1 MGPAGLFLAFSAVS
15 LILAPGPMT
24 IFRSVSAAATLV
36 AASLFA
42 PLAAQPPAPAGAQ
55 ASAATPVPGHI
66 PAQALA
72 ELPFIRS
79 PVLSPDGNRLA
90 ARLTARGRNW
100 IAVYDLGRSLTEQ
113 RPLMIEWGDYEVTWM
128 RWAGNGR
135 LIFGIQVVRPVPM
148 LDLEIPVTRAGSIDL
163 ATGVTTPLI
172 GGNGILGDD
181 VIFVDPAGQ
190 YVLLSS
196 QQSLTDYPS
205 VDRIDLATGRSAVV
219 QQSRPGVWN
228 WFADAAGVVRAGVEY
243 GDNRIRLHYRSAA
256 GQSLRRIEPR
266 AAAGTSTV
274 IDAIHFTPGGDRGV
288 IVTNEV
294 TGRFAAYQ
302 FDFASETRGA
312 PVYENPQ
319 VDIGNLVI
327 SRAGQLLG
335 IGYED
340 DRRRTHWLDSD
351 LARVQA
357 IVDRNLPGNVNLI
370 LDRSDD
376 ANKILIWSSA
386 PDDPGTFFLY
396 NRSARQL
403 NGFARPYRELNTYRL
418 AQMRVVR
425 YRSRDGIDIP
435 AYLTL
440 PPGRPERALP
450 LIVMPHGG
458 PFARDSWGFDAWVQF
473 LASRGYAVLQP
484 NFRGSTGYGRDHV
497 ERGYGQFGTGMIDDL
512 EDGVRWLA
520 DQGMIDPARVC
531 IMGAS
536 YGGYAAL
543 WAPIRHP
550 TRYRCAI
557 SFAGIS
563 DVRAML
569 RYDSRIASATRYS
582 REWRRRVEGENR
594 TDLTAISPLRQ
605 VERLGLP
612 LLIAHGDRDRNVP
625 PSQSRN
631 LIRALTRSNS
641 NVESVFYPEA
651 GHGFSRPEDQ
661 ADFLRRVEAF
671 LARHNPADAA
681 PPPTPAAASR

>member
-1 MGPAGLFLAFSAVS
+1 
-15 LILAPGPMT
+15 MT
-24 IFRSVSAAATLV
+24 IFRSLSWATTLAV
-36 AASLFA
+36 ASFAA
-42 PLAAQPPAPAGAQ
+42 PLAAQPPAAGSAPAPAV
-55 ASAATPVPGHI
+55 APVPERI
-66 PAQALA
+66 PAEALA
-72 ELPFIRS
+72 ELPFIRN

-90 ARLTARGRNW
+90 ARLTAQGRNW
-100 IAVYDLGRSLTEQ
+100 IAVYDLGQSLTEQ

-135 LIFGIQVVRPVPM
+135 LLFGIQVTRPVPL
-148 LDLEIPVTRAGSIDL
+148 LDMEIPVTRAGSIDL

-190 YVLLSS
+190 YVLLAS

-205 VDRIDLATGRSAVV
+205 VDRIDLATGRAAMV

-243 GDNRIRLHYRSAA
+243 DVNRVRIHYRFAA
-256 GQSLRRIEPR
+256 GQALRRIEPR
-266 AAAGTSTV
+266 SAAGANTIV
-274 IDAIHFTPGGDRGV
+274 DAIHFTPGGDRGV
-288 IVTNEV
+288 IVTNEA
-294 TGRFAAYQ
+294 TGRFAAYR
-302 FDFASETRGA
+302 FDFASETRGET
-312 PVYENPQ
+312 VYEHPRAD
-319 VDIGNLVI
+319 VGSLVV
-327 SRAGQLLG
+327 SRTGQLLG
-335 IGYED
+335 VGYED
-340 DRRRTHWLDSD
+340 DQRRTHWLDAD
-351 LARVQA
+351 LGRVQG

-376 ANKILIWSSA
+376 ASKVLIWSSA

-396 NRSARQL
+396 NRAERQLRGFATPYRQL
-403 NGFARPYRELNTYRL
+403 NAHRF
-418 AQMRVVR
+418 AQMRVVS
-425 YRSRDGIDIP
+425 YRSRDGLDIP

-458 PFARDSWGFDAWVQF
+458 PFARDSWGFDPWVQF

-484 NFRGSTGYGRDHV
+484 NFRGSTGYGRAHV
-497 ERGYGQFGTGMIDDL
+497 ESGYGQFGTGMIDDL

-563 DVRAML
+563 DVRTML
-569 RYDSRIASATRYS
+569 RYDSRISSATRYS
-582 REWRRRVEGENR
+582 REWRRRVEGEER
-594 TDLTAISPLRQ
+594 TDLAAISPLRQ
-605 VERLGLP
+605 VARLTLP
-612 LLIAHGDRDRNVP
+612 LLIAHGERDRNVP

-631 LIRALTRSNS
+631 LIRALARSGG
-641 NVESVFYPEA
+641 NVESVFYPQA
-651 GHGFSRPEDQ
+651 AHGFARAEDSV
-661 ADFLRRVEAF
+661 DFLRRVEAF
-671 LARHNPADAA
+671 LARHNPADA
-681 PPPTPAAASR
+681 PPAAAAAAPSR